1 MVDSEQLRFQPA
13 IDNIAMQLSCEYNKM
28 HRNPYNPIVLNTHQI
43 YLKDGANNWRQGSHL
58 PGNWSVLHATSL
70 LQYNKFHILFVTY

>member
-1 MVDSEQLRFQPA
+1 MVDAEQLRFQPA

-28 HRNPYNPIVLNTHQI
+28 HSNPYNPIVFNPHQI
-43 YLKDGANNWRQGSHL
+43 YLKDGQRLEFCKDKGSHL

-70 LQYNKFHILFVTY
+70 LHSV